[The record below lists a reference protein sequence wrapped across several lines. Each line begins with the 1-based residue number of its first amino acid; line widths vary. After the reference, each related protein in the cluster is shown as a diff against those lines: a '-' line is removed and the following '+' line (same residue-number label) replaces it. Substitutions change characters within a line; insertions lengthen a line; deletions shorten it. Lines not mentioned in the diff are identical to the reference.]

1 MQPIDWCTHHPLA
14 SVIIMV
20 ADHAP
25 PGARSYRLHAEVSGQ
40 LFVFP
45 APPLPGL
52 ALSPPA
58 MPLVA
63 SGQYL
68 VAYEDQSGKVEM
80 APAPVNWVFPAKVQT
95 AVSGKAIEADVEDVV
110 TSLELEQTAAEASTV
125 RARSHSLNETLGL
138 PWVTIQP

>member
-1 MQPIDWCTHHPLA
+1 MTFKDYQDW
-14 SVIIMV
+14 VK
-20 ADHAP
+20 DHAP

-68 VAYEDQSGKVEM
+68 AELAAGLAVCLAVVAPTV
-80 APAPVNWVFPAKVQT
+80 ARFT
-95 AVSGKAIEADVEDVV
+95 AVK
-110 TSLELEQTAAEASTV
+110 ST
-125 RARSHSLNETLGL
+125 R
-138 PWVTIQP
+138 